1 MALPASADVVV
12 VGASTAG
19 LLIARWLAEAGVD
32 VAVLEAGPVGQAAS
46 GRGLGLV
53 EHGVLEHPG
62 RTVASL
68 GQERAAALW
77 GWAARSRQLLD
88 ALGLFEATGTVWAS
102 VFAGEAGDIERS
114 VAALQGLG
122 VSAEALEAAQV
133 SRRTGGRF
141 EQGGLALPGDGRV
154 PLGHLHQLARLAEAA
169 GVGVHS
175 GAAVIALRDGVD
187 GLEVV
192 VGEERVAAEAVVLA
206 CGVGAASLH
215 PALAGLMPVR
225 DQGLRVE
232 GQPASGSVTAGRAG
246 QGWTC
251 WRVDDDGVRVSGA
264 RWASPHLEVGER
276 DASVIVPSIQSKLE
290 GFARQRLGLDGPV
303 VERWAWVFAQS
314 PDGLPVVGPLPGDP
328 RLVGCVGFGATP
340 LGLEVAAARSVAEGL
355 LEGEGE
361 VEVPWML
368 SSRRIVR
375 WRYGR

>member
-1 MALPASADVVV
+1 
-12 VGASTAG
+12 
-19 LLIARWLAEAGVD
+19 
-32 VAVLEAGPVGQAAS
+32 
-46 GRGLGLV
+46 
-53 EHGVLEHPG
+53 
-62 RTVASL
+62 
-68 GQERAAALW
+68 
-77 GWAARSRQLLD
+77 
-88 ALGLFEATGTVWAS
+88 
-102 VFAGEAGDIERS
+102 
-114 VAALQGLG
+114 
-122 VSAEALEAAQV
+122 
-133 SRRTGGRF
+133 
-141 EQGGLALPGDGRV
+141 
-154 PLGHLHQLARLAEAA
+154 
-169 GVGVHS
+169 
-175 GAAVIALRDGVD
+175 
-187 GLEVV
+187 
-192 VGEERVAAEAVVLA
+192 
-206 CGVGAASLH
+206 
-215 PALAGLMPVR
+215 MPVR

-232 GQPASGSVTAGRAG
+232 GQPSSGSVTAGRAG